1 LGEGIVNRKII
12 LKSRPEK
19 EPAENNFEIQ
29 EENLVNLEVGLVR
42 LKTIYLSLD
51 PYMRGRMNAGRSYS
65 QPVELGAVM
74 EGEAV
79 SQVVESDSGKFS
91 KGDIVIGRTGWQ
103 TMPVVHEEKIEKVE
117 LNGAPLSL
125 ALGTLGMPGRTAYIG
140 MTNIAFPKEGETLV
154 VSAAS
159 GAVGSVVGQ
168 IGKIYNCK
176 VIGVVGNEDKKRYVK
191 EHLGF
196 DECLNYNTQNFSEEL
211 KSTCKNGVDIY
222 WENVGGKT
230 FDAVYPLFNDFAR
243 IPVCGMISMYNNE
256 FDKEAEDRLPMLFRN
271 TLTWRLR
278 IQGFI
283 VSEFPEQKQEAMN
296 KLTSWFKDGKLKYKE
311 DVVEGLENVVEAFRG
326 LLKGKNFGKL
336 IIKLADEPN

>member
-1 LGEGIVNRKII
+1 MNRKII
-12 LKSRPEK
+12 LKSRPEREPK
-19 EPAENNFEIQ
+19 EENFEIR
-29 EENLVNLEVGLVR
+29 EETLENIEPGSAR
-42 LKTIYLSLD
+42 IKTIYLSLD

-65 QPVELGAVM
+65 KPVELGEVM

-79 SQVVESDSGKFS
+79 SQVLESKSEKFL

-103 TMPVVHEEKIEKVE
+103 TMPVVHESKIEKVE
-117 LNGAPLSL
+117 LEGIPLSL

-140 MTNIAFPKEGETLV
+140 MTNIGAPQEGETLV

-168 IGKIYNCK
+168 IGKIFKCR
-176 VIGVVGNEDKKRYVK
+176 VIGVVGNELKKNYVK
-191 EHLGF
+191 DYLGF
-196 DECLNYNTQNFSEEL
+196 DECLNYNTPNFFEDL
-211 KSTCKNGVDIY
+211 KIACKNGVDIY

-311 DVVEGLENVVEAFRG
+311 DVVEGLENVVGAFRG